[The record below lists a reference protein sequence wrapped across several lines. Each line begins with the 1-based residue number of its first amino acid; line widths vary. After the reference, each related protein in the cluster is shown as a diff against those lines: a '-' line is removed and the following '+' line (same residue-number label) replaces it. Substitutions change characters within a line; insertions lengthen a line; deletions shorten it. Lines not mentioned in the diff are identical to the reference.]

1 MHYYVVVVVV
11 IFTKGL
17 PEKQEKKK
25 SCKTLMGK
33 MKNLESVNE
42 NICVAEKKTDQQ
54 SNKYEITVVVQLE
67 SGLLSIHN
75 AEFIKTIE

>member
-1 MHYYVVVVVV
+1 MK
-11 IFTKGL
+11 IFALQK
-17 PEKQEKKK
+17 
-25 SCKTLMGK
+25 
-33 MKNLESVNE
+33 
-42 NICVAEKKTDQQ
+42 KKTDQQ